1 MYRLMRFYNQNKKAI
16 IRAIL
21 IIALF
26 FILLIIFNNNAKNNN
41 KTSNTNTSIEK
52 VISNSVSTDRSL
64 VTGESVDS
72 KTINEDAQLI
82 ENFLNYCKAKDLK
95 QAYSLI
101 SSSCK
106 EQQFQTEED
115 FKNVYIDILFKNTN
129 IIYTIENWYNN
140 TYKITIKENAL
151 TTGKVAKFDK
161 QDYITVLKE
170 DGRKKLNV
178 NNFINE
184 KNINVQQNFNGIK
197 VSIINEQQY
206 MDYTIFNLEIENNT
220 DVKVLMDDLENIKSI
235 YIQDDNK
242 AKYNLYTHE
251 IEKKDLLILP
261 KQSKKISLKFYSKYI
276 STKIINKMVFSGVI
290 VDYGTENSDQ
300 KTNYIIEI

>member
-1 MYRLMRFYNQNKKAI
+1 MYRLMRFYNQNRKVI

-26 FILLIIFNNNAKNNN
+26 FILLMIFNNNAKNNN

-52 VISNSVSTDRSL
+52 IISNSVSTDKSL

-72 KTINEDAQLI
+72 KIINEDAQLI
-82 ENFLNYCKAKDLK
+82 ENFLDYCKAKDLK

-106 EQQFQTEED
+106 EQQFQTEDD
-115 FKNVYIDILFKNTN
+115 FKNVYVDILFKNTN

-140 TYKITIKENAL
+140 TYKVTIKENAL
-151 TTGKVAKFDK
+151 TTGKIATYDK
-161 QDYITVLKE
+161 QDYITILKE
-170 DGRKKLNV
+170 DGEKRLNI

-184 KNINVQQNFNGIK
+184 KSINVQQNFNGIK
-197 VSIINEQQY
+197 VNIINEQQY

-220 DVKVLMDDLENIKSI
+220 DVKVLMDDLENIKSV

-276 STKIINKMVFSGVI
+276 STKKINKVVFSNVI
-290 VDYGTENSDQ
+290 VNFGMENSEQ
-300 KTNYIIEI
+300 KTSYNIQI